1 MRIGIDARF
10 LTHPQKGGFKTYT
23 ENLVNALACVD
34 DSNEYILYLDRE
46 PEQSTRIPQQ
56 ANFSYKV
63 LKQLPGIGMPW
74 REQVGIG
81 LQTVRDR
88 LDLLHSPCLTAPLLH
103 GCPLVITIH
112 DTIWLFPQ
120 KYSRTNTF
128 SLQWK
133 LMEWYQ
139 ITIPR
144 VASRHASAILTVS
157 QLSKDDIVRHLGIDP
172 ASIHVTH
179 AAVSPFFQP
188 VEDPGHAPSL
198 RTKYGLDMKYI
209 LGIGSAD
216 PRKNIETLVN
226 SYALLPESLRAEYH
240 LAIVWTASVLA
251 ESISA
256 RIQDLGIGQYVHFVY
271 RVPNEDL
278 VFLYNEASLFVF
290 PSLYEG
296 FGLPVLE
303 AMACGTP
310 VVAANT
316 SSIPEI
322 AGDAALLVEAR
333 DTHGIAEAMA
343 HVLSDDKLA
352 AEMVQ
357 NGLKRNAMFSWEK
370 CARETLFVYRQTLSS
385 KQIIQ

>member
-23 ENLVNALACVD
+23 ENLVTALACVD
-34 DSNEYILYLDRE
+34 DRNQYILYLDRE
-46 PEQSTRIPQQ
+46 PDQNTKLPQRP
-56 ANFSYKV
+56 NFSHKI

-74 REQVGIG
+74 REQAGIS
-81 LQTVRDR
+81 LQTARDR
-88 LDLLHSPCLTAPLLH
+88 IDLLHSPCLTAPLMH
-103 GCPLVITIH
+103 ACPLVMTIH

-120 KYSRTNTF
+120 KYSRSDTF

-144 VASRHASAILTVS
+144 VASRRASAILTVS
-157 QLSKDDIVRHLGIDP
+157 QLSKDDIVRYLGIDP
-172 ASIHVTH
+172 AFIHVTH
-179 AAVSPFFQP
+179 AAVNSIFQP
-188 VEDPGHAPSL
+188 VEDPGMVGSM
-198 RTKYGLDMKYI
+198 RTKYGLDSKYI

-226 SYALLPESLRAEYH
+226 SYALLPENLRTGHH
-240 LAIVWTASVLA
+240 LAIVWTAPVLA
-251 ESISA
+251 ESISK
-256 RIQDLGIGQYVHFVY
+256 RIEELGIGRFVHFLHQ
-271 RVPNEDL
+271 VPNQDL

-322 AGDAALLVEAR
+322 AGDAALLVEAN
-333 DTHGIAEAMA
+333 DTKGIATAMTQ
-343 HVLSDDKLA
+343 VLLDGKLA
-352 AEMVQ
+352 SEMVQ
-357 NGLKRNAMFSWEK
+357 KGLKRNSMFSWEK
-370 CARETLFVYRQTLSS
+370 CARETLMVYSQTLSS
-385 KQIIQ
+385 KQTIQ

>member
-23 ENLVNALACVD
+23 ENLVTALACVD
-34 DSNEYILYLDRE
+34 DRNQYILYLDRE
-46 PEQSTRIPQQ
+46 PDQNTKLPQRP
-56 ANFSYKV
+56 NFSHKI

-74 REQVGIG
+74 REQVGIS
-81 LQTVRDR
+81 LQAARDR
-88 LDLLHSPCLTAPLLH
+88 IDLLHSPCLTAPLTH
-103 GCPLVITIH
+103 VCPLVMTIH

-120 KYSRTNTF
+120 KYSRSDTF

-144 VASRHASAILTVS
+144 LASRHASAILTVS

-172 ASIHVTH
+172 AFIHVTH
-179 AAVSPFFQP
+179 GAVSSFFQP
-188 VEDPGHAPSL
+188 VDDPEQAVSL
-198 RTKYGLDMKYI
+198 RTKYGLYSKYI

-226 SYALLPESLRAEYH
+226 SYALLPESLRTEYH
-240 LAIVWTASVLA
+240 LAIVWTAPVLA
-251 ESISA
+251 ESISK
-256 RIQDLGIGQYVHFVY
+256 RIQDLGIGRFVHFLHQ
-271 RVPNEDL
+271 VPNEDL
-278 VFLYNEASLFVF
+278 VFLYNEASLFIF

-316 SSIPEI
+316 SSIPEV

-333 DTHGIAEAMA
+333 DTHAIAEAMA
-343 HVLSDDKLA
+343 QVLSDGKLA
-352 AEMVQ
+352 SEMVQ
-357 NGLKRNAMFSWEK
+357 KGLKRNSMFSWEK
-370 CARETLFVYRQTLSS
+370 CARETLMVYSQTL
-385 KQIIQ
+385 

>member
-23 ENLVNALACVD
+23 ENLVTALACVD
-34 DSNEYILYLDRE
+34 DRNQYILYLDRE

-56 ANFSYKV
+56 PNFAYKV

-74 REQVGIG
+74 REQVGIS

-88 LDLLHSPCLTAPLLH
+88 IDLLHSPCLTAPLTH
-103 GCPLVITIH
+103 ACPLVMTIH

-120 KYSRTNTF
+120 KYSRSDTF

-144 VASRHASAILTVS
+144 IASRHASAILTVS
-157 QLSKDDIVRHLGIDP
+157 QLSKDDIVRYLGIDP
-172 ASIHVTH
+172 AFIHVTH
-179 AAVSPFFQP
+179 AAVSSLFQP
-188 VEDPGHAPSL
+188 VKDPGRAESL
-198 RTKYGLDMKYI
+198 RIKYGLDSKFI

-226 SYALLPESLRAEYH
+226 SYALLPESLRTAYH
-240 LAIVWTASVLA
+240 LAIVWTAPVLA
-251 ESISA
+251 ESISK
-256 RIQDLGIGQYVHFVY
+256 RIQDLGISQFVHFLSD
-271 RVPNEDL
+271 VPNEDL
-278 VFLYNEASLFVF
+278 VLLFNEASLFVF

-296 FGLPVLE
+296 FGLPILE

-310 VVAANT
+310 VIAANT
-316 SSIPEI
+316 SSIPEV
-322 AGDAALLVEAR
+322 AGDAAYLVEPT
-333 DTHGIAEAMA
+333 DTKEISTAIAQ
-343 HVLSDDKLA
+343 VLSDDKFA
-352 AEMVQ
+352 SEMVQ
-357 NGLKRNAMFSWEK
+357 KGLKRNAMFSWEK
-370 CARETLFVYRQTLSS
+370 CARETLMVYNQSLLS
-385 KQIIQ
+385 KQAIK